1 MHGEYMSEKLR
12 KRYEVLSL
20 KKISLINQ
28 LKALLLQ
35 RKNARVGKKPITR
48 KIKKVRL
55 ILKKIDKEL
64 LVLSVFLK
72 KGVTKQ
78 GTFVKTIKRADAP
91 VMFKESSKG
100 EFTPSS
106 SAPEFQATMPII
118 SASPL
123 PNANL
128 FPVRSTPLVSP
139 VSTPA
144 SNEEIFVEEEE
155 IYVPPSD
162 ELEIID
168 DLDENLQ
175 DKVMAFYEENK
186 LMILAGAGLLGAYL
200 LLGKKKKRSNPK
212 RKKRKSKRSN
222 RRRSGYHRH

>member
-1 MHGEYMSEKLR
+1 MSEKLR

-35 RKNARVGKKPITR
+35 RKNAKVGKKPITR

-64 LVLSVFLK
+64 KVLSVFLK

-128 FPVRSTPLVSP
+128 FDVTSTPLVSP
-139 VSTPA
+139 A
-144 SNEEIFVEEEE
+144 SSSPSSEEIFVEEE
-155 IYVPPSD
+155 IMS
-162 ELEIID
+162 D
-168 DLDENLQ
+168 DLPAIEDFDESGFDIALF
-175 DKVMAFYEENK
+175 VEENK
-186 LMILAGAGLLGAYL
+186 VLLLAGAGLLGAYL

-212 RKKRKSKRSN
+212 RKKRKSKKRKSKRSN
-222 RRRSGYHRH
+222 RRRSGYYRH